1 MLMVR
6 EMSDESDE
14 KKLVVCSVLVV
25 FCEIIWCFLTLDF
38 VTVKYFPVV
47 YVASRHFIIL
57 YIFVRQ
63 IIVPVLIKGNNLKRC
78 TYILI
83 E

>member
-1 MLMVR
+1 MMRESWCAKFWWFYVR
-6 EMSDESDE
+6 YF
-14 KKLVVCSVLVV
+14 L
-25 FCEIIWCFLTLDF
+25 CFLTLDF

-47 YVASRHFIIL
+47 YVASRHLIIL

-63 IIVPVLIKGNNLKRC
+63 IIDPVLIKGNNLKRC

>member
-1 MLMVR
+1 MSMVC
-6 EMSDESDE
+6 EMSGWSDE
-14 KKLVVCSVLVV
+14 EVGVLSQW
-25 FCEIIWCFLTLDF
+25 FLCEILWCFLTLDF

-47 YVASRHFIIL
+47 YVALTHLIIL

-63 IIVPVLIKGNNLKRC
+63 IHLPFLIKGNNLKRC
-78 TYILI
+78 TYILM